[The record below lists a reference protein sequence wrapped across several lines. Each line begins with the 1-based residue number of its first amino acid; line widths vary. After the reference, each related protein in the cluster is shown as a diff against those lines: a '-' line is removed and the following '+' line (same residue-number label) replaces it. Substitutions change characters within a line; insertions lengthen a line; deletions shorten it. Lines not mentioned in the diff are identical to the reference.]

1 MIDMHYDLLSV
12 VYQGYLKND
21 FSYIENCIKNY
32 RDDNVSGVLAN
43 LYFMNKE
50 EMKKELGEN
59 HLEINVLE
67 MFKITTEITKKLLPN
82 KRIIFSIEGCDYIKD
97 TQELEELYKA
107 GLRNIL
113 LVWNNPNK
121 YGSGNRSEAGLTEAG
136 REFLEKAID
145 LGIMIDMSHMNKN
158 TFWDTIAFLKEQ
170 VSSGKKV
177 KVIASHSN
185 AYALCPHSRNL
196 DDEELKALKEVD
208 AIVGVVSY
216 SKFVSEEL
224 EDVLELRNKYLE
236 HIKHIVSIMGINNVG
251 VSTDDMTF
259 GTYLFDDDEEVQV
272 FDYSS
277 VKKDL
282 QELLEKEF
290 SQEEISLLL
299 EKNILRKIEEV

>member
-12 VYQGYLKND
+12 VYQSYLRND
-21 FSYIENCIKNY
+21 FSYLNNWLKNY
-32 RDDNVSGVLAN
+32 CDENVSGVFAN

-67 MFKITTEITKKLLPN
+67 MFKIATDITKKLLP
-82 KRIIFSIEGCDYIKD
+82 KTRVIFSIEGCDYIKNS
-97 TQELEELYKA
+97 QELEELYKA

-121 YGSGNRSEAGLTEAG
+121 YGSGNRSELGLTDAG

-145 LGIMIDMSHMNKN
+145 LGIIIDMSHMNKN
-158 TFWDTIAFLKEQ
+158 TFWDTITFLRKQ
-170 VSSGKKV
+170 VSIGKKV

-185 AYALCPHSRNL
+185 SYAICPHPRNL
-196 DDEELKALKEVD
+196 DDEQLKALKELD

-216 SKFVSEEL
+216 SKFISQQFEN
-224 EDVLELRNKYLE
+224 VLELRGKYLE

-251 VSTDDMTF
+251 VSTDDMVF
-259 GTYLFDDDEEVQV
+259 GTYFFDEEEEVSV

-277 VKKDL
+277 VKDELHK
-282 QELLEKEF
+282 LLEKEF
-290 SQEEISLLL
+290 NKEEIDLLL
-299 EKNILRKIEEV
+299 EKNILRKVEEV